1 MFINV
6 FELMK
11 IGNGFKTKTSE
22 AARALHHD
30 QFRQIRNPVVVSQ
43 IAALLG
49 DNTMLPQLCDNEVLR
64 DSNKCIKRS
73 LHYSLFCALNIL

>member
-11 IGNGFKTKTSE
+11 IGEGFTTKTSE
-22 AARALHHD
+22 AARALHND
-30 QFRQIRNPVVVSQ
+30 QFRPIRNLVVVSQ
-43 IAALLG
+43 IAAPLG
-49 DNTMLPQLCDNEVLR
+49 DNTMLPELCDNEVLK
-64 DSNKCIKRS
+64 DSNMCIKRS